1 MHSPYVGVLSILIS
15 RLNILSEKFAEHWL
29 RCGPRAQ
36 PVQAMRLAYMT
47 DLTFIRS
54 IESDVLGGVLKVF
67 HDIYIC
73 TAMQHE
79 NKLEYI
85 YYCKIINLS
94 GLAKREWQSV
104 NGKKKS
110 FV

>member
-15 RLNILSEKFAEHWL
+15 RLNSLSEKFAEHWL

-54 IESDVLGGVLKVF
+54 IESDVLRGVLKVF
-67 HDIYIC
+67 HDIYIYAQQC
-73 TAMQHE
+73 NMRINSNTF
-79 NKLEYI
+79 
-85 YYCKIINLS
+85 IIV
-94 GLAKREWQSV
+94 K
-104 NGKKKS
+104 
-110 FV
+110 